1 MDMKIVE
8 QCPHCDPTGGKR
20 LRFPAAEQSNC
31 GPLTRCLHC
40 GTIYAPS
47 VMQVVCLAAVV
58 WLVDLLNLIFDI
70 DSFFCYLLGMGLLAV
85 GKRMP
90 NHLRW
95 RALPREIPMERQ
107 NWWLRD
113 QLVFVTVA
121 LVLPLLTFAVTALL
135 K

>member
-8 QCPHCDPTGGKR
+8 QCPHCDPRGGKR
-20 LRFPAAEQSNC
+20 LRFPAVEQSGS
-31 GPLTRCLHC
+31 GPFTRCLHC

-47 VMQVVCLAAVV
+47 VMRVVCIAVAV
-58 WLVDLLNLIFDI
+58 WLLDLLNLIFDI
-70 DSFFCYLLGMGLLAV
+70 DYFFCYLLGMGLLAV

-90 NHLRW
+90 NFLWW

-113 QLVFVTVA
+113 QLIFLTIT
-121 LVLPLLTFAVTALL
+121 LVLPLLTFAVTVLL